1 MPAKGDITQRL
12 DLDTALDGLRGLD
25 GFADTPD
32 GALERLHVK
41 GLFHDHVRI
50 AGTPYLL
57 RLPRSS
63 QFGLEPVANLA
74 YQSACFARA
83 EPSGCTPALAGV
95 IAPRAG
101 LAYGGLVVAMID
113 GVAARL
119 PDDMPAIAACLAGIH
134 GVALPPEGDRPPLS
148 VHADPIAGILSFIEH
163 QARFLD
169 RAGLGGDARAQIE
182 EEIAWAR
189 DFAARNAGAAQPITL
204 CGTDTHPGNFL
215 IQRPGSG
222 QGGSGQG
229 GSGRAVFV
237 DLEKALY
244 GSPAVDVAHASL
256 YTSTMWDPD
265 CEAVLSRRDVIAF
278 YGAYLALIPEDL
290 ARALDP
296 WLLPMR
302 RLTWL
307 RTTTWYAKWRVEA
320 EAWSKGM
327 GVGEST
333 WWRAAAGAPDLVAD
347 VGRRIDG
354 FFDPATIAMVRRDW
368 LGPDPIS
375 LDRPAG

>member
-1 MPAKGDITQRL
+1 ML
-12 DLDTALDGLRGLD
+12 DLDAVLAGLRGLD
-25 GFADTPD
+25 GFTDTALD
-32 GALERLHVK
+32 ALEPLHVK

-50 AGTPYLL
+50 VGTPYLL

-63 QFGLEPVANLA
+63 QFGLEPMANLA

-83 EPSGCTPALAGV
+83 EPSRCTPALAGV
-95 IAPRAG
+95 IAPREG
-101 LAYGGLVVAMID
+101 LAYGGLVVAMIEG

-119 PDDMPAIAACLAGIH
+119 PDDLPAFAACLAGIH
-134 GVALPPEGDRPPLS
+134 GVPLPAEDERPPLA
-148 VHADPIAGILSFIEH
+148 VHADPIAGILTFIEH

-169 RAGLGGDARAQIE
+169 RAGLRADARAQLN

-189 DFAARNAGAAQPITL
+189 DFAARNAGASQPITL

-215 IQRPGSG
+215 IQRSGLG
-222 QGGSGQG
+222 QG
-229 GSGRAVFV
+229 GRAVFV

-265 CEAVLSRRDVIAF
+265 CEAVLSRDDVIAF
-278 YGAYLALIPEDL
+278 YATYMALIPRDL
-290 ARALDP
+290 ARALEP

-307 RTTTWYAKWRVEA
+307 RTTTWFAKWRVEA

-354 FFDPATIAMVRRDW
+354 FFDPATIAMIRREW